1 MNGTCGEGQRS
12 KDAHVDPPAAHA
24 SSVPAHL
31 CLCNPSRQQLSEQS
45 LTLLS
50 TGTLIPCTPRRHS
63 SRFCGLRVSPQTT
76 NKEDDSPV
84 MKLSFTLVNE
94 ELGCISH
101 CGFAQNLETLQK
113 AHTTKI
119 ASENKQSL
127 HNTNK
132 VKKKPTLLKKLF
144 CFFKQMISG

>member
-1 MNGTCGEGQRS
+1 MN
-12 KDAHVDPPAAHA
+12 KNAHVDPAAAHA

-76 NKEDDSPV
+76 NKKTAQFV
-84 MKLSFTLVNE
+84 KLWFTPVNE
-94 ELGCISH
+94 ELVCISH

-119 ASENKQSL
+119 ASENKLTVYTIQIRWKRSR
-127 HNTNK
+127 HYYK
-132 VKKKPTLLKKLF
+132 YH
-144 CFFKQMISG
+144 FFF